1 MDFTGHVQRQEVEG
15 LLKMI
20 VLFVIGLLL
29 HGLNLILPA
38 LVRDSRR
45 LNVAA
50 NLLNAVALLCGL
62 TFSLSALLVYQPA
75 EYQLQLPG
83 VPSVLIGFDGLS
95 LFFLFTFQL
104 LSLAGS
110 LYAMGYLRPYIER
123 GLSVRAHLWFF
134 TLLIVAMQLVAIVHN
149 ALVFLIV
156 WEFMAIGG
164 YFSIVFD
171 KDREEVRRGGFWYFV
186 ATHASVFLLYVCFL
200 TLHELTGS
208 WNFGDFAR
216 YTAYDRNSCAL
227 AVILLTGFAG
237 FGIKAGFM
245 PFHAWLPNAH
255 SAAPTHVS
263 GLLSA
268 INIKAGIYG
277 IARLMMILPAFN
289 AAYGWGLLAVS
300 LVSAVLGVWYALA
313 QHDIKRLLAYHSVEN
328 IGIIGLGLSLAWLG
342 RCYALPELVV
352 LGFAG
357 ALLHTLN
364 HAIFKGLL
372 FFGAGD
378 VYRHAHTGDIEKMG
392 GFARV
397 IPLTAVTFL
406 VGAISICGLPPFN
419 GFVSEFV
426 IYKSFFRAGDLLHGY
441 APLVMLVSAVGL
453 AFMGGLAV
461 ACFTKLYG
469 IVFLGANRSGA
480 APQRQSEDGWSSSAL
495 VGLACLCAVIGI
507 FPQTGLRLVAPALGE
522 LANATQ
528 APADWSVPLG
538 QLQLAFA
545 LFLALVAAVCTMKY
559 GLQSRTG
566 VRLRET
572 WGCGYAAVTPRM
584 QYTASGFAEELVKLG
599 RPMLNLSVHW
609 KPLGSIMPAAS
620 AFRSHCH
627 DQMENGWIAFNDT
640 VGRLLGVFR
649 WIQSGNIRHY
659 VIYLFS
665 AILFYLLCALIW

>member
-1 MDFTGHVQRQEVEG
+1 
-15 LLKMI
+15 MI
-20 VLFVIGLLL
+20 ALFVIGLLL
-29 HGLNLILPA
+29 HGLSFVLP
-38 LVRDSRR
+38 LVVRDGRR
-45 LNVAA
+45 LNVTV
-50 NLLNAVALLCGL
+50 NLLNVVALLCGL
-62 TFSLSALLVYQPA
+62 TFSLSALLVYQRA
-75 EYQLQLPG
+75 EYRLELPVAG
-83 VPSVLIGFDGLS
+83 SVLIGFDGLS

-104 LSLAGS
+104 LSLAAS
-110 LYAMGYLRPYIER
+110 FYALGYLRHYIEHS
-123 GLSVRAHLWFF
+123 LPVRSHLWFF
-134 TLLIVAMQLVAIVHN
+134 TLLIVAMQLVAVVHN

-171 KDREEVRRGGFWYFV
+171 KDKEEVRRGGFWYFV
-186 ATHASVFLLYVCFL
+186 ATHAGVLLLYVCFL

-208 WNFGDFAR
+208 WNFDDFAR
-216 YTAYDRNSCAL
+216 HAAYDPKAL

-277 IARLMMILPAFN
+277 MARLMMILPALN

-328 IGIIGLGLSLAWLG
+328 IGIIGLGLSVAWLG

-372 FFGAGD
+372 FFGAGN
-378 VYRHAHTGDIEKMG
+378 VHALAHSGNIEKMG
-392 GFARV
+392 GLGRV
-397 IPLTAVTFL
+397 IPLTSVTFL

-419 GFVSEFV
+419 GFVSEFI
-426 IYKSFFRAGDLLHGY
+426 IYKSFFRAGNLLHDY

-469 IVFLGANRSGA
+469 IVFLGTNRSGEA
-480 APQRQSEDGWSSSAL
+480 SPRQSERGWPSVAL
-495 VGLACLCAVIGI
+495 IGLAGLCAVLGI
-507 FPQTGLRLVAPALGE
+507 FPQTGLCLIAPALGE
-522 LANATQ
+522 FGTSAQ
-528 APADWSVPLG
+528 APAEWAAPLG
-538 QLQLAFA
+538 QLQIVFA
-545 LFLALVAAVCTMKY
+545 LFLALVAAIYAVKLW
-559 GLQSRTG
+559 LQGKFG

-572 WGCGYAAVTPRM
+572 WGCGYDAATFRM

-599 RPMLNLSVHW
+599 RPMLDLAVHW
-609 KPLGSIMPAAS
+609 KPLRDIVPAARG
-620 AFRSHCH
+620 FRSHCH
-627 DQMENGWIAFNDT
+627 DRMENGWIVFNRAI
-640 VGRLLGVFR
+640 GYLLGAFR

-659 VIYLFS
+659 VLYLFS
-665 AILFYLLCALIW
+665 AVLFYLLCACIWK

>member
-1 MDFTGHVQRQEVEG
+1 
-15 LLKMI
+15 MI
-20 VLFVIGLLL
+20 VLFVIGLSL
-29 HGLNLILPA
+29 HGLNFVLLLLA
-38 LVRDSRR
+38 RDGRR
-45 LNVAA
+45 LQVTS

-62 TFSLSALLVYQPA
+62 AFSLSALLVYRPA
-75 EYQLQLPG
+75 EYRLELPAAQ
-83 VPSVLIGFDGLS
+83 SVLIGFDGLS

-104 LSLAGS
+104 LSLAAS
-110 LYAMGYLRPYIER
+110 LYAIGYLRPYVER
-123 GLSVRAHLWFF
+123 GRSVRAHLWFF

-156 WEFMAIGG
+156 WELMALGA

-171 KDREEVRRGGFWYFV
+171 KDKEEVRRGGFWYFV
-186 ATHASVFLLYVCFL
+186 ATHASVLLLYVCFL
-200 TLHELTGS
+200 TLHEMTGS
-208 WNFGDFAR
+208 WNFDDFAR
-216 YTAYDRNSCAL
+216 YTAYDPKAL
-227 AVILLTGFAG
+227 TVVLLTGFAG

-255 SAAPTHVS
+255 SAAPAHVS

-268 INIKAGIYG
+268 INIKVGIYG
-277 IARLMMILPAFN
+277 LARLMMILPALN

-328 IGIIGLGLSLAWLG
+328 IGIIGLGLSMAWLG

-372 FFGAGD
+372 FFGAGN
-378 VYRHAHTGDIEKMG
+378 VYMQAHTGNMEKMG
-392 GFARV
+392 GYARV

-419 GFVSEFV
+419 GFVSEFLV
-426 IYKSFFRAGDLLHGY
+426 YKSFFRAGNQLHDYAPLLVRDY

-469 IVFLGANRSGA
+469 IVFLGANRSGLDS
-480 APQRQSEDGWSSSAL
+480 PRQSERGWSSAAL
-495 VGLACLCAVIGI
+495 LGLAGLCAVIGI
-507 FPQTGLRLVAPALGE
+507 FPQTGLCLIAPALGE
-522 LANATQ
+522 FAGTAQ
-528 APADWSVPLG
+528 APADWAAPLG
-538 QLQLAFA
+538 QLQVVFG
-545 LFLALVAAVCTMKY
+545 LFLALAAAVYALKLL
-559 GLQSRTG
+559 LQGKTG

-599 RPMLNLSVHW
+599 RPMLDLAVHW
-609 KPLGSIMPAAS
+609 KPLRDIAPVACE
-620 AFRSHCH
+620 FHSHCR
-627 DQMENGWIAFNDT
+627 DRMENGWLAFHRAI
-640 VGRLLGVFR
+640 GRLLGAFR

-659 VIYLFS
+659 VLYLFS
-665 AILFYLLCALIW
+665 AVLFYLLCALLWK

>member
-1 MDFTGHVQRQEVEG
+1 
-15 LLKMI
+15 MI
-20 VLFVIGLLL
+20 VLLVIGFLL
-29 HGLNLILPA
+29 HGLNLVLTLLA
-38 LVRDSRR
+38 RDGRR
-45 LNVAA
+45 LRVTA
-50 NLLNAVALLCGL
+50 NLLNAAALACGL
-62 TFSLSALLVYQPA
+62 TFSLSALLFYQHTDYRM
-75 EYQLQLPG
+75 ELPG
-83 VPSVLIGFDGLS
+83 TGPVLIGFDGLS

-104 LSLAGS
+104 LSLAAS
-110 LYAMGYLRPYIER
+110 LYAIGYLRHYVER
-123 GLSVRAHLWFF
+123 GFSVRGHLSFF
-134 TLLIVAMQLVAIVHN
+134 TLLIVAIQLVAIVQN
-149 ALVFLIV
+149 ALVFLIA
-156 WEFMAIGG
+156 WELMALGA

-171 KDREEVRRGGFWYFV
+171 KDKEEVRRGGFWYFA
-186 ATHASVFLLYVCFL
+186 ATHASVLLLYVCFL
-200 TLHELTGS
+200 TLHEQTGS
-208 WNFGDFAR
+208 WNFDDFAS
-216 YTAYDRNSCAL
+216 YTAYDPKAL
-227 AVILLTGFAG
+227 AVILLTGFIG

-277 IARLMMILPAFN
+277 MARLMMILPALN

-328 IGIIGLGLSLAWLG
+328 IGIIGLGLSVAWLG
-342 RCYALPELVV
+342 RCYALPELVA

-372 FFGAGD
+372 FFGAGN
-378 VYRHAHTGDIEKMG
+378 VRLCAHTGDIDKMG

-397 IPLTAVTFL
+397 IPLTAATFL

-419 GFVSEFV
+419 GFVSEF
-426 IYKSFFRAGDLLHGY
+426 IIFKSFFRAGNLLHDY

-469 IVFLGANRSGA
+469 IVFLGENRSGVA
-480 APQRQSEDGWSSSAL
+480 SDPQSEKGWSSAPL
-495 VGLACLCAVIGI
+495 VGLAGLCAVLGI
-507 FPQTGLRLVAPALGE
+507 FPQTGLHLVAPALGE
-522 LANATQ
+522 FATAAQ
-528 APADWSVPLG
+528 APAAWAAPLG
-538 QLQLAFA
+538 QLQVVFA
-545 LFLALVAAVCTMKY
+545 LFLALVAAVCAVKF
-559 GLQSRTG
+559 GLQGTTG

-572 WGCGYAAVTPRM
+572 WGCGYVAVTPRM

-599 RPMLNLSVHW
+599 RPVLDLAMHW
-609 KPLGSIMPAAS
+609 KPLRGVAPAAS

-627 DQMENGWIAFNDT
+627 DRMENGWLRVNRNI
-640 VGRLLGVFR
+640 GRVLSAFR

-659 VIYLFS
+659 VLYLFS
-665 AILFYLLCALIW
+665 ATLFYLLCALIWK

>member
-1 MDFTGHVQRQEVEG
+1 
-15 LLKMI
+15 MI
-20 VLFVIGLLL
+20 SLFVAGLLL
-29 HGLNLILPA
+29 HGLNLLLPA
-38 LVRDSRR
+38 FLRDGRR

-50 NLLNAVALLCGL
+50 NLFNAVALVCGL
-62 TFSLSALLVYQPA
+62 AFSLSALLTYQRT
-75 EYQLQLPG
+75 EYRFAL
-83 VPSVLIGFDGLS
+83 SVAGPVVFGFDGLS

-110 LYAMGYLRPYIER
+110 LYAIGYLRHYIER
-123 GLSVRAHLWFF
+123 GLAVRAHLWFF
-134 TLLIVAMQLVAIVHN
+134 TLLIVSLQLLVISHN
-149 ALVFLIV
+149 ALVLLIV
-156 WEFMAIGG
+156 WEFMAVGA

-171 KDREEVRRGGFWYFV
+171 KDNPEVRRGGFWYFV
-186 ATHASVFLLYVCFL
+186 ATHAGVLLLYVCFL

-208 WNFGDFAR
+208 WNFEEFAR
-216 YTAYDRNSCAL
+216 HAAYDPRTL
-227 AVILLTGFAG
+227 AIVLLTGFAG

-255 SAAPTHVS
+255 PAAPAHVS

-268 INIKAGIYG
+268 INIKTGIYG
-277 IARLMMILPAFN
+277 IVRLMIMLPALN
-289 AAYGWGLLAVS
+289 PAYGWGLLAVS

-313 QHDIKRLLAYHSVEN
+313 QHDIKKLLAYHSVEN
-328 IGIIGLGLSLAWLG
+328 IGIIGLGLSVAWLG

-372 FFGAGD
+372 FFGAGH
-378 VYRHAHTGDIEKMG
+378 VYFHAHTGNIERMG

-397 IPLTAVTFL
+397 IPLTAVAFL

-419 GFVSEFV
+419 GFASEFL
-426 IYKSFFRAGDLLHGY
+426 IYKSFFRAGDLLRGY
-441 APLVMLVSAVGL
+441 APLMLLVAAVGL

-480 APQRQSEDGWSSSAL
+480 APGRQSEPLLSSFAL
-495 VGLACLCAVIGI
+495 LGLAGLCAVIGI

-522 LANATQ
+522 LAGT
-528 APADWSVPLG
+528 APAPANWTAPLG
-538 QLQLAFA
+538 KLQIVFA
-545 LFLALVAAVCTMKY
+545 LFLMLVTGVYVVKLWMQHRA
-559 GLQSRTG
+559 G

-599 RPMLNLSVHW
+599 RPMLALAVRW
-609 KPLGSIMPAAS
+609 EPLRGIVPIAAR
-620 AFRSHCH
+620 FRSHCH
-627 DQMENGWIAFNDT
+627 DRMENAWLAFHRAI
-640 VGRLLGVFR
+640 GRVFGAFR

-659 VIYLFS
+659 VLYTFG
-665 AILFYLLCALIW
+665 AILFYLLCALVW

>member
-1 MDFTGHVQRQEVEG
+1 MDSARGAQREK
-15 LLKMI
+15 LKMI
-20 VLFVIGLLL
+20 ALFVIGLLL
-29 HGLNLILPA
+29 HGLNLVLPA

-50 NLLNAVALLCGL
+50 NRINAVALLCGL
-62 TFSLSALLVYQPA
+62 SFSLSALLAYQRTEYRFALPA
-75 EYQLQLPG
+75 AGP
-83 VPSVLIGFDGLS
+83 VVIGFDGLS

-110 LYAMGYLRPYIER
+110 LYAIGYLRHYIER

-134 TLLIVAMQLVAIVHN
+134 TLLIVSLQFVVISHN
-149 ALVFLIV
+149 ALVLLIV
-156 WEFMAIGG
+156 WEFMAVGA
-164 YFSIVFD
+164 YFSIVLD
-171 KDREEVRRGGFWYFV
+171 KDKEEVRRGGFWYFF
-186 ATHASVFLLYVCFL
+186 ATHAGVLLLYVCFL

-208 WNFGDFAR
+208 WNFEDFAR
-216 YTAYDRNSCAL
+216 HAAYDPKVL
-227 AVILLTGFAG
+227 AVVLLTGFAG

-255 SAAPTHVS
+255 PAAPAHVS

-277 IARLMMILPAFN
+277 IARLMIMLPASD

-300 LVSAVLGVWYALA
+300 LVSAVFGVWYALA
-313 QHDIKRLLAYHSVEN
+313 QHDIKKLLAYHSVEN
-328 IGIIGLGLSLAWLG
+328 IGIIGLGLSVAWLG

-372 FFGAGD
+372 FFGAGH
-378 VYRHAHTGDIEKMG
+378 VYLHAHTGDIEKMG

-419 GFVSEFV
+419 GFASEFL
-426 IYKSFFRAGDLLHGY
+426 IYKSFFRAGDLLRSY
-441 APLVMLVSAVGL
+441 APLVLLFSAVGL

-469 IVFLGANRSGA
+469 IVFLGVNRSGTALGRRSEPLLSSVALIVLA
-480 APQRQSEDGWSSSAL
+480 A
-495 VGLACLCAVIGI
+495 LCAAIGI
-507 FPQTGLRLVAPALGE
+507 FPQTGLRLVAPALTE
-522 LANATQ
+522 LASTAQ
-528 APADWSVPLG
+528 APAEWAAPLG
-538 QLQLAFA
+538 QLQIVFA
-545 LFLALVAAVCTMKY
+545 LFLSLVATIYVVKFW
-559 GLQSRTG
+559 LQRRAG
-566 VRLRET
+566 MRLHET

-599 RPMLNLSVHW
+599 RPMLALVVHW
-609 KPLGSIMPAAS
+609 TPLSGILPVARG
-620 AFRSHCH
+620 FRSHCH
-627 DQMENGWIAFNDT
+627 DPMEDAWLALNRAI
-640 VGRLLGVFR
+640 GRLLGAFR

-659 VIYLFS
+659 VLYTFG
-665 AILFYLLCALIW
+665 AVLFYLLCALIW

>member
-1 MDFTGHVQRQEVEG
+1 
-15 LLKMI
+15 MI

-29 HGLNLILPA
+29 HGLNLVLPL
-38 LVRDSRR
+38 LVRNGHR
-45 LNVAA
+45 LNVTA
-50 NLLNAVALLCGL
+50 NLINAVALLCGL
-62 TFSLSALLVYQPA
+62 VFSLDALLFYQPT
-75 EYQLQLPG
+75 EYRIELPASA
-83 VPSVLIGFDGLS
+83 SVLIGFDGLS

-104 LSLAGS
+104 LSLAAS
-110 LYAMGYLRPYIER
+110 LYAIGYLRPYIER
-123 GLSVRAHLWFF
+123 GLSVRAHLWFL
-134 TLLIVAMQLVAIVHN
+134 TLFILAMQLVAIVHN
-149 ALVFLIV
+149 ALVFLIA
-156 WEFMAIGG
+156 WEFMALGA

-171 KDREEVRRGGFWYFV
+171 KEREDVRRGGFWYFV
-186 ATHASVFLLYVCFL
+186 ATHASVLLLYVCFL

-208 WNFGDFAR
+208 WNFEDFAR
-216 YTAYDRNSCAL
+216 HAAYDPKAL
-227 AVILLTGFAG
+227 AVILLTGLAG

-277 IARLMMILPAFN
+277 IARLMMILPAVN

-300 LVSAVLGVWYALA
+300 LISAVLGVWYALA

-328 IGIIGLGLSLAWLG
+328 IGIIGLGLSMAWLG

-372 FFGAGD
+372 FFGAGN
-378 VYRHAHTGDIEKMG
+378 VYRQAHTGNIERMG

-406 VGAISICGLPPFN
+406 IGAISICGLPPFN
-419 GFVSEFV
+419 GFVSEFI
-426 IYKSFFRAGDLLHGY
+426 IYKGFFLGGTQLHDFGPKVVRDY

-480 APQRQSEDGWSSSAL
+480 ASERQSEQGWSYAPL
-495 VGLACLCAVIGI
+495 IGLAGLCAVIGI
-507 FPQTGLRLVAPALGE
+507 FPQTGLNLIAPALGE
-522 LANATQ
+522 FPNAAP
-528 APADWSVPLG
+528 APADWAAPLG
-538 QLQLAFA
+538 QIQIVFVV
-545 LFLALVAAVCTMKY
+545 FLALVAAVYTLKLW
-559 GLQSRTG
+559 LQSKAG
-566 VRLRET
+566 VRLRKT

-584 QYTASGFAEELVKLG
+584 QYTASSFAEELVKLG
-599 RPMLNLSVHW
+599 SPMLDLAVHW
-609 KPLGSIMPAAS
+609 KPLRNLAPIAS
-620 AFRSHCH
+620 EFSSHCH
-627 DQMENGWIAFNDT
+627 DRMEDGWLAFNRIT
-640 VGRLLGVFR
+640 GRVLGAFR

-665 AILFYLLCALIW
+665 AILFYLLCGLIWK

>member
-1 MDFTGHVQRQEVEG
+1 
-15 LLKMI
+15 MI
-20 VLFVIGLLL
+20 VLFVIGLGL
-29 HGLNLILPA
+29 HGISFILPA

-50 NLLNAVALLCGL
+50 NLLNAIALLCGL
-62 TFSLSALLVYQPA
+62 TFSLNALLDYHHA
-75 EYQLQLPG
+75 EYRFEIPAAG
-83 VPSVLIGFDGLS
+83 SVLVGFDGLS

-104 LSLAGS
+104 LSLAAS
-110 LYAMGYLRPYIER
+110 LYAIGYLRPYIER
-123 GLSVRAHLWFF
+123 GLSVRAHLCFF
-134 TLLIVAMQLVAIVHN
+134 TLLIVEMQVVVVVHN
-149 ALVFLIV
+149 AILFLIA
-156 WEFMAIGG
+156 WELMAIGA

-171 KDREEVRRGGFWYFV
+171 KDKEEVRSGGFWYFV

-208 WNFGDFAR
+208 WNFDDFAH
-216 YTAYDRNSCAL
+216 YTGYDHHPRTL
-227 AVILLTGFAG
+227 AVVLLTGFAG

-263 GLLSA
+263 ALLSA

-277 IARLMMILPAFN
+277 FARLMMILPALN
-289 AAYGWGLLAVS
+289 AAYGWGLLVVS

-328 IGIIGLGLSLAWLG
+328 IGIIGLGLSIAWLG

-372 FFGAGD
+372 FFGAGN
-378 VYRHAHTGDIEKMG
+378 VHMIAHTGDIEKMG

-419 GFVSEFV
+419 GFVSEFIV
-426 IYKSFFRAGDLLHGY
+426 YKSFFRAGNLLNGY

-461 ACFTKLYG
+461 SCFTKLYG
-469 IVFLGANRSGA
+469 IVFLGVNRSGEL
-480 APQRQSEDGWSSSAL
+480 PPEQNDYGWPSVPL
-495 VGLACLCAVIGI
+495 LGLALLCAVFGI
-507 FPQTGLRLVAPALGE
+507 VPQTGLCLIAPALGE
-522 LANATQ
+522 FGNAAQ
-528 APADWSVPLG
+528 APAEWSAPLG
-538 QLQLAFA
+538 QLQIVFT
-545 LFLALVAAVCTMKY
+545 LFLLLVVTVVAVKFW
-559 GLQSRTG
+559 LQGGTG
-566 VRLRET
+566 IRLDET
-572 WGCGYAAVTPRM
+572 WGCGYAPMTPRM
-584 QYTASGFAEELVKLG
+584 QYTASSFAEELVKLG
-599 RPMLNLSVHW
+599 RPMLDLAVHW
-609 KPLGSIMPAAS
+609 KPLRDLAPATRG
-620 AFRSHCH
+620 FRSHCH
-627 DQMENGWIAFNDT
+627 DRVENGWMAFHRSI
-640 VGRLLGVFR
+640 GRLLGAFR

-659 VIYLFS
+659 VLYLFS
-665 AILFYLLCALIW
+665 AVLFYLLCALVWK